1 MSKTF
6 KVENMRKGQTI
17 KVIIHE
23 PPYENENILNK
34 TGWKVKDCT
43 IIEVFKGWDEDLVE
57 PSLADREITDED

>member
-1 MSKTF
+1 MKTF
-6 KVENMRKGQTI
+6 KIENMRKGQTL
-17 KVIIHE
+17 KVILHS

-43 IIEVFKGWDEDLVE
+43 ITEVFLGWDEDLVD